1 MFHYK
6 KGAAYNTSADSA
18 VLYQEVPSNTLLNDV
33 FCYFV
38 HNLPKFQNMHPYRIT
53 PGTDIAEHVGTT
65 YPALPGPPAV
75 PETYLFSKELVAYLE
90 TLIAFSCYYRA
101 DDGRMA
107 GKMEQFYLEA
117 LTRYKGFKYPDFHA
131 YIARKMTAWYK
142 QFPFHIKGVE
152 VEDEAEGEG
161 GEPEVG
167 DVVAAP
173 AVLADGASGGYAMSP
188 PTESG
193 DEGGEG
199 AGIHDGD
206 ALLEGETAADNVAA
220 VAEGEARLAAA
231 ANAAAGAAAAPAA
244 AAGP

>member
-53 PGTDIAEHVGTT
+53 PGTDIAAHVGTT

-107 GKMEQFYLEA
+107 GKMEQFYLQA

-142 QFPFHIKGVE
+142 QFPFNAKDVE
-152 VEDEAEGEG
+152 VEDEADAEG
-161 GEPEVG
+161 GEPEEG
-167 DVVAAP
+167 AVVAAP
-173 AVLADGASGGYAMSP
+173 AVLADGAPGGYVMSD
-188 PTESG
+188 E
-193 DEGGEG
+193 EGGEEEGDEG
-199 AGIHDGD
+199 AGIRDGD
-206 ALLEGETAADNVAA
+206 ALLAGEKEADNVAA

-231 ANAAAGAAAAPAA
+231 ARP
-244 AAGP
+244 

>member
-6 KGAAYNTSADSA
+6 KGSAYKTSADSA
-18 VLYQEVPSNTLLNDV
+18 VLYQDVASNTLLNDV

-101 DDGRMA
+101 DDSRMA
-107 GKMEQFYLEA
+107 GKMEQFYTQA

-142 QFPFHIKGVE
+142 QFPFNVKDVE

-161 GEPEVG
+161 SEPEEG
-167 DVVAAP
+167 AVVEAP
-173 AVLADGASGGYAMSP
+173 AVFADGAPGAYAMSD
-188 PTESG
+188 E
-193 DEGGEG
+193 EGGEE
-199 AGIHDGD
+199 AGVGDGD
-206 ALLEGETAADNVAA
+206 ALIEGETEADNVSA

-231 ANAAAGAAAAPAA
+231 AAAAGAAAAPAA

>member
-6 KGAAYNTSADSA
+6 KGSAYKTSADSA
-18 VLYQEVPSNTLLNDV
+18 VLYQDVASNTLLNDV

-65 YPALPGPPAV
+65 YPVLPGPPAV

-101 DDGRMA
+101 DDSRMA
-107 GKMEQFYLEA
+107 GKMEQFYSQA
-117 LTRYKGFKYPDFHA
+117 LARYKGFKYPDFHA

-142 QFPFHIKGVE
+142 QFPFNVKHVE

-161 GEPEVG
+161 SEPEEG
-167 DVVAAP
+167 AVVAAP
-173 AVLADGASGGYAMSP
+173 AVFADGAPGAYAMSD
-188 PTESG
+188 E
-193 DEGGEG
+193 EGGEEEG
-199 AGIHDGD
+199 DEEAGIRDGD
-206 ALLEGETAADNVAA
+206 AHLAGEKEADNVAA

-231 ANAAAGAAAAPAA
+231 AAAAGAAVAPAA